1 MSTRGL
7 DNSEPLLTPAEVA
20 GMFRVD
26 VKTVSRWALAGKISS
41 IRTLGGHRRFRE
53 SEVKALL
60 NRVVQVVE
68 QFRVSY
74 WVPDEAAGRVPAVYG
89 VGGYEARIAAV
100 SALRRAVRE
109 GHDAWLER
117 WDSDTGRWD
126 RVGSDA

>member
-1 MSTRGL
+1 MTKDL
-7 DNSEPLLTPAEVA
+7 DKSEPLLTPAEVA

-68 QFRVSY
+68 QFRVQY
-74 WVPDEAAGRVPAVYG
+74 WVPDPAAGRVPAVYG
-89 VGGYEARIAAV
+89 GGYEARIAGV

-117 WDSDTGRWD
+117 WDAAADRWE
-126 RVGSDA
+126 RVTTDA